1 MTLFSIPSRL
11 ASALSLLAV
20 MAASGPH
27 LSLAEVISSDFTAQV
42 EVEGRETPFTTRQ
55 LELIASEFETI
66 FNAVSDDAR
75 LSFVTCRQ
83 EEVEEEEEEEK
94 ETSDNNG
101 HRRLVNFRNRSYRN
115 RSRFY
120 RWYFSGRARC
130 EGCKFRPPR
139 EDRRLGGPGNA
150 ASIPAID
157 ELIPEASDMFLKKL
171 DVDLQELLDGITG
184 ISWA

>member
-1 MTLFSIPSRL
+1 MTLFSIPSRF

-94 ETSDNNG
+94 GTSDNNG
-101 HRRLVNFRNRSYRN
+101 HRQLQRTRSIR
-115 RSRFY
+115 RSRYY

-157 ELIPEASDMFLKKL
+157 ELIPEVSDMFLKKL

>member
-101 HRRLVNFRNRSYRN
+101 HRQLQRTRRYR
-115 RSRFY
+115 RSRYY

-157 ELIPEASDMFLKKL
+157 ELIPEVSNVFLKKL